1 MNPTDLLSVDLL
13 PIVELGLGDDRL
25 RVAID
30 AQPQT
35 LPLVPGCA
43 DVQFARVG
51 QIGHRGRFPR
61 SHEWEKLLSSLPP
74 GEELL
79 WVVRKHEGAF
89 ELFLGHKMN
98 REVVAQS
105 GEVVERRRSFRA
117 LLQLFSRRVF
127 PESQLKELST
137 GQTSDLL
144 RDTVEMAGK
153 QVVVVSGMPSPKA
166 QEESEHFVRRDD
178 ALDLWASL
186 NDVLEP
192 FLDEEPFTI
201 VFSLCR
207 ARDEEVRD
215 RLAFVLAARDFLAPH
230 IKRQRT
236 LSANEQT
243 GTQATE
249 GTTTTHGTSQQ
260 EQRGLVPRLIQML
273 AGSNPNMLKG
283 TLKRQRVW
291 ERRAEPQADG
301 NVSRYV
307 QTLGKDMG
315 DVLKAEGQ
323 KWLHPY
329 RFAMDAGVGYQHSE
343 AISLST
349 TTSRSEQFGESVA
362 LNELNAQFEL
372 RDKSLTLESE
382 LLRTGSGTG
391 AFHSGAMIYASS
403 RALARRIGQSIMATL
418 SGAKTHVRPFQ
429 VITCLGPHVDAHLTH
444 QGAAHEVF
452 PGFPILST
460 HVAAQLLLTPEADL
474 PGVRLRRNVFYGQ
487 PEQPRS
493 TGQSEGASTV
503 RLGATAF
510 FGSFVQFG
518 DFPPQRA
525 RAIPESE
532 FRVPAEDLM
541 SHLLITGTT
550 GSGKTLRAVEILTGL
565 NPREFQIVV
574 IESAKQVFRNRLRR
588 EGVGTRV
595 FTLGESREQPLR
607 INPFFFEKGTSLKRH
622 ISVLSDALADLLPV
636 EALIAPKLREA
647 VQRAYTGKGWNIEA
661 ATFDGA
667 GEPAYPSVLDLHR
680 EATRLAHTL
689 RYSTEINANYLGALT
704 GRTGLFLDELYQ
716 DIFAWDGDRALNDLF
731 GDDDVIVE
739 MDALPPSEIQMPGF
753 ILAVL
758 LERLRARQARDG
770 GTRRRLVLVIEEAH
784 NLLNRKHESVRSER
798 ESGQG
803 GHLLDQ
809 LVLLLQ
815 EGRELRLGVVVID
828 QSPASLADAV
838 LKNTNTKLVHR
849 IGDSEEA
856 QLVGSCLGL
865 RDEEWRDL
873 HELDDGECIVK
884 GKRPGKPVKLT
895 RFPLPAEPARLM
907 LRSGAPPNYTR
918 ATRLL
923 DAVCR
928 RDCEPAGLNTMADE
942 LISACCGRLDLLT
955 YVVRKFALERAL
967 DAQRGKP
974 EFEWSEPRLPESLGE
989 VRGWLAEYAGESGA
1003 WSEGRARFARLVA
1016 DLLSGLDVSPTDS
1029 GAGDTWWSGPLK
1041 DFERGLAA
1049 DPTWS
1054 DNAARAELCGLLEQW
1069 AWLRPD
1075 CGATA
1080 GVRERLR
1087 LLARLTEPRL
1097 RAIES
1102 VLRARTDVIADAA
1115 ARG

>member
-1 MNPTDLLSVDLL
+1 MNPTEAFSIDLL
-13 PIVELGLGDDRL
+13 PIIELGLGDDRL
-25 RVAID
+25 QVAID
-30 AQPQT
+30 AEPQT

-89 ELFLGHKMN
+89 ELFLGHKIN
-98 REVVAQS
+98 REAVAQS
-105 GEVVERRRSFRA
+105 GEVRERRRGFRA
-117 LLQLFSRRVF
+117 LLQHFSRRVF

-137 GQTSDLL
+137 DETSDVL
-144 RDTVEMAGK
+144 RDTVEMARK

-166 QEESEHFVRRDD
+166 QEEGEHFVRRDD

-192 FLDEEPFTI
+192 FLHEEPFTI
-201 VFSLCR
+201 VFTLCR
-207 ARDEEVRD
+207 ARDEEVRN
-215 RLAFVLAARDFLAPH
+215 RLDFVLAARDFLAPH

-243 GTQATE
+243 GTQIGE
-249 GTTTTHGTSQQ
+249 SKTTTDGTLQQ
-260 EQRGLVPRLIQML
+260 EQRGLLPSFIQKL
-273 AGSNPNMLKG
+273 TGSNPN
-283 TLKRQRVW
+283 TLKVRLR
-291 ERRAEPQADG
+291 
-301 NVSRYV
+301 
-307 QTLGKDMG
+307 GK
-315 DVLKAEGQ
+315 E
-323 KWLHPY
+323 KWKFRDH
-329 RFAMDAGVGYQHSE
+329 FALDAGVGHQHSE

-349 TTSRSEQFGESVA
+349 STSHSEQLGESVA

-391 AFHSGAMIYASS
+391 AFHSGAMIYASDP
-403 RALARRIGQSIMATL
+403 ALALRIGQSIMATL

-429 VITCLGPHVDAHLTH
+429 VIAYSGPHVDMHLTH
-444 QGAAHEVF
+444 QGAAHIVF
-452 PGFPILST
+452 PGFSILST

-487 PEQPRS
+487 PERPLS
-493 TGQSEGASTV
+493 AGQSDGASSV
-503 RLGATAF
+503 WLGATAF
-510 FGSFVQFG
+510 FGSFVQFA
-518 DFPPQRA
+518 DFSPQRA
-525 RAIPESE
+525 RATPESE

-550 GSGKTLRAVEILTGL
+550 GSGKTLRAVEILNGL

-588 EGVGTRV
+588 EGVNTRI

-607 INPFFFEKGTSLKRH
+607 INPFFFEKDTSLKRH

-689 RYSTEINANYLGALT
+689 RYSAEINANYLGALT

-716 DIFAWDGDRALNDLF
+716 DIFAWDGDHSLDDLF

-758 LERLRARQARDG
+758 LERLRARQARDD

-784 NLLNRKHESVRSER
+784 NLLNRKHESAHSER

-873 HELDDGECIVK
+873 HELDDGECIIK

-895 RFPLPAEPARLM
+895 RFPLPTEPARRV
-907 LRSGAPPNYTR
+907 LRGGSPPNYTR

-923 DAVCR
+923 DAVR
-928 RDCEPAGLNTMADE
+928 RGEHDPTGLDTMAGE
-942 LISACCGRLDLLT
+942 LISACCGRLDLLS
-955 YVVRKFALERAL
+955 YVLRKFALERAL

-989 VRGWLAEYAGESGA
+989 VRDWLAEFAGGSGA

-1016 DLLSGLDVSPTDS
+1016 DLLSGLDVSPSDS
-1029 GAGDTWWSGPLK
+1029 GAGDTWWSGSLK

-1054 DNAARAELCGLLEQW
+1054 DNASRDELCGLLEQW

-1075 CGATA
+1075 SVAAA

-1102 VLRARTDVIADAA
+1102 VLRARTDVIASEA

>member
-1 MNPTDLLSVDLL
+1 MNPPDALSINLL
-13 PIVELGLGDDRL
+13 PIIELGLGDDRL
-25 RVAID
+25 QVAID
-30 AQPQT
+30 AEPQT

-89 ELFLGHKMN
+89 ELFLGHKIN

-105 GEVVERRRSFRA
+105 GEVRERRRSFRA
-117 LLQLFSRRVF
+117 LLQHFSRRVF

-137 GQTSDLL
+137 EETSDVL
-144 RDTVEMAGK
+144 RDTVEMARK

-166 QEESEHFVRRDD
+166 QEEGEHFVRRDD

-192 FLDEEPFTI
+192 FLHEEPFTI
-201 VFSLCR
+201 VFTLCR

-215 RLAFVLAARDFLAPH
+215 RLDFVLAARDFLAPH
-230 IKRQRT
+230 IKRQRA

-243 GTQATE
+243 GTQIGEGKATAD
-249 GTTTTHGTSQQ
+249 GTVRQ
-260 EQRGLVPRLIQML
+260 EQRGLIPNFLQKL
-273 AGSNPNMLKG
+273 FGSNPKTSNWAMRPG
-283 TLKRQRVW
+283 EGVQR
-291 ERRAEPQADG
+291 
-301 NVSRYV
+301 SI
-307 QTLGKDMG
+307 T
-315 DVLKAEGQ
+315 
-323 KWLHPY
+323 
-329 RFAMDAGVGYQHSE
+329 
-343 AISLST
+343 ISLNT
-349 TTSRSEQFGESVA
+349 TTSYSKQLGESVT

-391 AFHSGAMIYASS
+391 AFHSGAMIYASDP
-403 RALARRIGQSIMATL
+403 ALARRIGQSIMATL

-429 VITCLGPHVDAHLTH
+429 AIAYSGPHVDMHLTH
-444 QGAAHEVF
+444 QGPAHVVF
-452 PGFPILST
+452 PGFSILST

-493 TGQSEGASTV
+493 TGQSDGASTV
-503 RLGATAF
+503 WLGATAF
-510 FGSFVQFG
+510 FGSFVQFA
-518 DFPPQRA
+518 DFSPQRA
-525 RAIPESE
+525 RATPESE

-550 GSGKTLRAVEILTGL
+550 GSGKTLRAVEVLNGL

-588 EGVGTRV
+588 EGVNTRI

-607 INPFFFEKGTSLKRH
+607 INPFFFEKDTSLKRH

-667 GEPAYPSVLDLHR
+667 GEPVYPSVLDLHR

-689 RYSTEINANYLGALT
+689 RYSAEINANYLGALT

-716 DIFAWDGDRALNDLF
+716 DIFAWDGDRALDDLF
-731 GDDDVIVE
+731 GDDDVIIE

-753 ILAVL
+753 ILSVL

-770 GTRRRLVLVIEEAH
+770 GTRRRMVLVIEEAH
-784 NLLNRKHESVRSER
+784 NLLNRKHESARSER

-849 IGDSEEA
+849 IGDSQEA
-856 QLVGSCLGL
+856 ELVGSCLGL

-895 RFPLPAEPARLM
+895 QFPLPAEPAILV
-907 LRSGAPPNYTR
+907 LRGGSPPNYTR

-923 DAVCR
+923 DALR
-928 RDCEPAGLNTMADE
+928 HGDYETAGLDTMAVE
-942 LISACCGRLDLLT
+942 LISACCGRLDLLS
-955 YVVRKFALERAL
+955 YVVRKFTLERAL
-967 DAQRGKP
+967 DEQRGKP
-974 EFEWSEPRLPESLGE
+974 EFELSEPRLPESLGE
-989 VRGWLAEYAGESGA
+989 VRDWLAEFAGESGA

-1016 DLLSGLDVSPTDS
+1016 DLLSGLDVSPSDS

-1054 DNAARAELCGLLEQW
+1054 EDAARDELCGLLEQW

-1075 CGATA
+1075 SVAAA

-1102 VLRARTDVIADAA
+1102 VLRARTDVVADGA